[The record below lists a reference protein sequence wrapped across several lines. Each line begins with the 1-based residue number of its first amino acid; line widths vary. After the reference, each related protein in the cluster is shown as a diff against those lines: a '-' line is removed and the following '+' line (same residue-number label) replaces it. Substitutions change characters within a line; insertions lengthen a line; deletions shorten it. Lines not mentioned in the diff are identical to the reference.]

1 MVTAF
6 DPACVATGGQE
17 AVDVGAFTENSR
29 EIEGSC
35 HEPAHDVSRACLK
48 GLSQGLANPTLF
60 CLRSHQT
67 SPIECRGLCSR
78 PPTQPNS

>member
-29 EIEGSC
+29 EIVGSVHKLPWLNC
-35 HEPAHDVSRACLK
+35 RFSCRVSLETLGQCCIDADL
-48 GLSQGLANPTLF
+48 LS
-60 CLRSHQT
+60 
-67 SPIECRGLCSR
+67 
-78 PPTQPNS
+78 

>member
-29 EIEGSC
+29 EIVGSGYVITYVITYDFKKVINNMVRHKIVFISHFAPSESVISEGMA
-35 HEPAHDVSRACLK
+35 PLK
-48 GLSQGLANPTLF
+48 T
-60 CLRSHQT
+60 
-67 SPIECRGLCSR
+67 
-78 PPTQPNS
+78 